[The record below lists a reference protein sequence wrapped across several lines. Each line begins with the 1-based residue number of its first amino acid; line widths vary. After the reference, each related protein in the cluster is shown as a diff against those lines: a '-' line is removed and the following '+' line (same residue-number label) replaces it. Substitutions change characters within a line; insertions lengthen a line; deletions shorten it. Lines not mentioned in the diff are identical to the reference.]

1 MERTLTKITLEYIL
15 SNLDENE
22 IDSIIQNELNEVEK
36 IELLIALPDD
46 RIKEILKIL
55 GLKKDFLNT
64 I

>member
-1 MERTLTKITLEYIL
+1 MEHTLTKITLEYIL

-22 IDSIIQNELNEVEK
+22 INSIIQNELNEVEK